1 MGTEGNAQM
10 YLLLFWVHRWSF
22 WQQVR
27 QWAVGSPQTQ
37 SSALLLF
44 WSEFF
49 LLKVTYLSGTSQTHI
64 FRWLLSWSLSGFMGF
79 HPGESRLP
87 INVCGL
93 PWHISSLYV
102 TELNCFLPHL
112 TGCLSLK
119 LFLYLGL
126 WLQRYQ
132 KKRVHKSL
140 LELSKICK
148 TPSWK
153 TMLFSRLL
161 G

>member
-1 MGTEGNAQM
+1 MPRCIYSSSEYTGDHFGSRWDSERLVAHRPKAQ
-10 YLLLFWVHRWSF
+10 HCCC
-22 WQQVR
+22 
-27 QWAVGSPQTQ
+27 
-37 SSALLLF
+37 
-44 WSEFF
+44 SEFF

-93 PWHISSLYV
+93 PWHISNLYV

-132 KKRVHKSL
+132 KRRVHKSL

-148 TPSWK
+148 IPSWK

-161 G
+161 C